1 MAPNPS
7 LSQLLAELNAAPHPD
22 MGTAYFSHV
31 GSHLALAR
39 TIPLAW
45 FPKTSAATEAQIGGL
60 IANLHSLTTVDWG
73 AYPLDGAATLMAWMI
88 GNGSVLLAAID
99 QACAAEGLTPGGEA
113 VRAETQARVMLNY
126 AEVTK
131 ATAHAVFCQ
140 WTGFVEVEDLVQAE
154 GLTTSGSE
162 WAELMT
168 RALAFAA
175 TSRTV
180 SVPESEPERAK
191 LNTWC
196 RRFRDLQASRGGPG
210 DQGLVTD
217 QDTTDGGSPKNVD
230 AEAAAATVKQVPDD
244 TVSLDESLSPAEQ
257 AATAAEVFSLSSA

>member
-1 MAPNPS
+1 MAQNPS
-7 LSQLLAELNAAPHPD
+7 LNQLVAALNAAPHPD

-73 AYPLDGAATLMAWMI
+73 AYPLDGVATLMAWMI

-131 ATAHAVFCQ
+131 ATAHAVFRQ
-140 WTGFVEVEDLVQAE
+140 WTGFVDSWLP
-154 GLTTSGSE
+154 
-162 WAELMT
+162 
-168 RALAFAA
+168 AA
-175 TSRTV
+175 CGG
-180 SVPESEPERAK
+180 AK
-191 LNTWC
+191 V
-196 RRFRDLQASRGGPG
+196 AY
-210 DQGLVTD
+210 
-217 QDTTDGGSPKNVD
+217 
-230 AEAAAATVKQVPDD
+230 
-244 TVSLDESLSPAEQ
+244 
-257 AATAAEVFSLSSA
+257 